1 MIKPG
6 IENLTKW
13 LQINRITS
21 WFISTTNSGQDN
33 TRLFT
38 SDPEQSF
45 ESELERMRQV
55 LELSSN
61 PVVYVFGKTN
71 AASKVGNFMERW
83 QNGTENTE
91 SVSAANQ
98 PVSHAMYGTPTYVS
112 REELDERIM
121 EAVNREKF
129 RSEKEAFEKEKE
141 AFEQEQKEFADAKN
155 SMIGIAIEKAM
166 PFIGQLFGGDRVDV
180 SVAGTQGTIQ
190 AAPIQP
196 TVEAAEEAQAAEEPL
211 PFTVEEQ
218 ERITDILI
226 AYKNLDPDY
235 LTVLERFVKI
245 AVSGEPVSVM
255 NGMVK
260 LSYSDIKDFIMK

>member
-98 PVSHAMYGTPTYVS
+98 PVNHAMYGTPTYVS

-121 EAVNREKF
+121 EAVNREKL

-166 PFIGQLFGGDRVDV
+166 PFIGQLLGGNRVA
-180 SVAGTQGTIQ
+180 VAGTQGSIQ

-196 TVEAAEEAQAAEEPL
+196 AMEAEPMEPVETEDAV
-211 PFTVEEQ
+211 PFTLDEQ
-218 ERITDILI
+218 ERITE
-226 AYKNLDPDY
+226 
-235 LTVLERFVKI
+235 VLERYKNYDPEYLEVLAKFVDLATTGK
-245 AVSGEPVSVM
+245 PVSVM

-260 LSYSDIKDFIMK
+260 LSYSDIKQFILGA